1 MSRTR
6 KHKYQLGENLPLAFH
21 ATKNS
26 KLQTFQ
32 FELLRRRIAIND
44 FLSKFELLQTI
55 SVPLQRIRS
64 SKHCNICIET
74 VFSH

>member
-26 KLQTFQ
+26 KLQT

-74 VFSH
+74 VFPH